1 MPFGVV
7 SVVCRG
13 MGVLDEGGDRRRG
26 RGSFLW
32 DGFGASHCNQWGLC
46 DALFSNYF
54 GDLLIPVAELE
65 NCDSVMPLVIIG
77 LVTGF

>member
-1 MPFGVV
+1 VV
-7 SVVCRG
+7 IV
-13 MGVLDEGGDRRRG
+13 EGK
-26 RGSFLW
+26 GSF
-32 DGFGASHCNQWGLC
+32 GGEFGASHCNQWGLC